1 VSRVQVA
8 NLLVE
13 RFVNAMVLFIGR
25 IGFFTAEKDAA
36 AQRAILSGQTSRT
49 LLVWAPVARRT
60 RRIDRFGPPEH
71 GKFAESH
78 IQAMVKQI
86 ESAAGPSAHTEIFI
100 FIFFPAGCPIEG
112 FINVEYCLQECVVA
126 PALHDRSRQVA
137 SVGGLAIIL
146 GWHCVGSRS
155 LRSYAASPG

>member
-8 NLLVE
+8 DLLVE
-13 RFVNAMVLFIGR
+13 RFVNAMILYIGR
-25 IGFFTAEKDAA
+25 IGLFAAEKDAA
-36 AQRAILSGQTSRT
+36 AQWAILSGQTSRT

-60 RRIDRFGPPEH
+60 CRIDRFGPPEH
-71 GKFAESH
+71 GKFAESN

-86 ESAAGPSAHTEIFI
+86 ESAAGPSAHTEL